1 MKLAIGL
8 FIIAT
13 TVAGCAA
20 TFDDRWMP
28 VKPLLEWNGG
38 KADRLD
44 RKDDSIMDHLRPA
57 KSSTKSQL
65 AFGG

>member
-1 MKLAIGL
+1 MKLEIGL
-8 FIIAT
+8 LIIAL
-13 TVAGCAA
+13 TVAGCAT
-20 TFDDRWMP
+20 TFDDRWAP

-38 KADRLD
+38 KDDRLD
-44 RKDDSIMDHLRPA
+44 KKDDPAMDHLRPA